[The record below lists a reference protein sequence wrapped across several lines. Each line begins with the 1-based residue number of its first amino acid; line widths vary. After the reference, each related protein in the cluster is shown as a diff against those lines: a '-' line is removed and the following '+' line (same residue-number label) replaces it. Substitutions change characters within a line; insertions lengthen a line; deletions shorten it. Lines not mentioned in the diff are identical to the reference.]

1 MSIVIQVFL
10 VTTLASSAA
19 ATVTQITSGGA
30 GSVTSILSQNLPRA
44 SNFYISYFILQG
56 LSLSAGTVLQIVGL
70 ILYRVLGKLL
80 DSTPRKMYKRFISL
94 SGLGWGTVFP
104 VFTNL
109 CVIGEHEIHPSLG
122 RKTNADPSSDHVLYH
137 CASCPWVC
145 HDRPLPRL
153 PCVPLQPALRL

>member
-30 GSVTSILSQNLPRA
+30 GSVTSILSQNLPKA

-56 LSLSAGTVLQIVGL
+56 LTLSAGTVLQLVGL

-80 DSTPRKMYKRFISL
+80 DSTPRKMYKRFVSL
-94 SGLGWGTVFP
+94 SGLGWGTLFP

-109 CVIGEHEIHPSLG
+109 CVIGEHEIYSV
-122 RKTNADPSSDHVLYH
+122 S
-137 CASCPWVC
+137 
-145 HDRPLPRL
+145 
-153 PCVPLQPALRL
+153 